1 MSISEKIHAY
11 LKSKESQES
20 VPVDEPRVAVNEA
33 VGAVAFYYEK
43 LRNVVDYQDEHLIRQ
58 NAIRRII
65 NRRLIVQDSYEDVAL
80 SLIKELVRSRYFPNN
95 TIPYSKVKE
104 VSNILGFYIGAVD
117 ALTHHADFSEKEKDA
132 LISYA
137 ACAIDEYLAPMT
149 QEEALVK
156 LMYDVCESE
165 LISADLDSDEKIR
178 KTQIFVACYRVLLR
192 PDAERLRYFLLK
204 QVYAACA
211 RPVDANP
218 KDFANNFFSLQKRI
232 SDIIRHSHNKKIL
245 PFLRRYRIAFILLH
259 TIIRSKTKSILEDPD
274 ELETQIQKLCEQ
286 LYISQRK
293 RLYGRSIRA
302 FVYIFLTKMLLGI
315 GVELPYD
322 LLTIHHINILPLIIN
337 IMFPPVL
344 LLCMTL
350 SAKLPSA
357 ENTAKI
363 LQAVKEIVSTDEP
376 RKVFTVQR
384 LPAKKKRIILPIV
397 FTLLYLAFFG
407 ISFGAIAWVL
417 RALHFNVVSGVI
429 FFLFLSLV
437 TFFGVSIRRSVQ
449 EYIMVYKKPNVLMA
463 FLDPFFLPIVLV
475 GRWLSSNI
483 SRINVFVFIFDVLI
497 ELPFQA
503 LIDITEEWFA
513 FIKEKKEE
521 IG

>member
-1 MSISEKIHAY
+1 MNISDKISAY
-11 LKSKESQES
+11 LKSKEFQES
-20 VPVDEPRVAVNEA
+20 ISADEPHIAVNEA

-80 SLIKELVRSRYFPNN
+80 SLLKELVRSRYFPNGK
-95 TIPYSKVKE
+95 IPYSKVKE
-104 VSNILGFYIGAVD
+104 VSYILGFYIGAVD
-117 ALTHHADFSEKEKDA
+117 ALTQNPDFSDKEKDA

-137 ACAIDEYLAPMT
+137 ACAIDEHLAPMV

-156 LMYDVCESE
+156 LMYDICESD
-165 LISADLDSDEKIR
+165 LVPADFDIDEKIR

-192 PDAERLRYFLLK
+192 PDADRLRYFLLK
-204 QVYAACA
+204 QLYVACTHPA
-211 RPVDANP
+211 EADA
-218 KDFANNFFSLQKRI
+218 KDFAKNFFNLQKRI
-232 SDIIRHSHNKKIL
+232 SDIIRHPHNKKLL

-259 TIIRSKTKSILEDPD
+259 TIIRSKSKSILDDPD
-274 ELETQIQKLCEQ
+274 ELEEQIKKLCEQ
-286 LYISQRK
+286 LYTSQRK
-293 RLYGRSIRA
+293 RLYGRSIRV
-302 FVYIFLTKMLLGI
+302 FVYIFLTKMLLGL

-322 LLTIHHINILPLIIN
+322 LFTIHHINSVPLIIN
-337 IMFPPVL
+337 IIFPPAL
-344 LLCMTL
+344 LLWITL
-350 SAKLPSA
+350 SAKLPGA

-363 LQAVKEIVSTDEP
+363 LRAVKEIVYTDEQ
-376 RKVFTVQR
+376 KNVFTVQR
-384 LPAKKKRIILPIV
+384 LPIKKKRIILPFI
-397 FTLLYLAFFG
+397 FTVLYLALFVV
-407 ISFGAIAWVL
+407 SFGAIAWVL
-417 RALHFNVVSGVI
+417 RALHFNIVSGVI

-437 TFFGVSIRRSVQ
+437 TFFGVSIRQSVR
-449 EYIMVYKKPNVLMA
+449 EYVMVYKKPNVLMA

-475 GRWLSSNI
+475 GRWLSFNI

-521 IG
+521 IE

>member
-1 MSISEKIHAY
+1 MEISEKISTF
-11 LKSKESQES
+11 LKSKESQRA
-20 VPVDEPRVAVNEA
+20 VPSDEPRISVNEA

-80 SLIKELVRSRYFPNN
+80 SLLKELVRSRYFANN

-104 VSNILGFYIGAVD
+104 VSYILGFYIGTID
-117 ALTHHADFSEKEKDA
+117 ALTPHADFSDKEKDA

-137 ACAIDEYLAPMT
+137 ACAIDEHLAPLT

-156 LMYDVCESE
+156 LMYDVTESE
-165 LISADLDSDEKIR
+165 LVPQDLDTDEKIR
-178 KTQIFVACYRVLLR
+178 KTQSFVACYRVLLR
-192 PDAERLRYFLLK
+192 PDADRLRYFLLK
-204 QVYAACA
+204 QMYSACTREA
-211 RPVDANP
+211 DADS
-218 KDFANNFFSLQKRI
+218 KDFANNFFDLQRRI
-232 SDIIRHSHNKKIL
+232 DAIIRHPHNKKLI
-245 PFLRRYRIAFILLH
+245 PFLRRYRIPFILLH
-259 TIIRSKTKSILEDPD
+259 TVIRNRSKDILNDPD
-274 ELETQIQKLCEQ
+274 ELEEQVKKLCDQ
-286 LYISQRK
+286 LYTSQRK

-322 LLTIHHINILPLIIN
+322 LLTIQHINTLPLIVN
-337 IMFPPVL
+337 IVFPPVL
-344 LLCMTL
+344 LLCITL
-350 SAKLPSA
+350 STKLPGA
-357 ENTAKI
+357 DNTKKI
-363 LQAVKEIVSTDEP
+363 LQAVKEIVYTDEQ
-376 RKVFTVQR
+376 RSVFTVQR
-384 LPAKKKRIILPIV
+384 LPAKKKRFVLPFIFTILYV
-397 FTLLYLAFFG
+397 ALFA

-417 RALHFNVVSGVI
+417 RHLQFNIASGVI

-449 EYIMVYKKPNVLMA
+449 EYTMVYKKPNVLMA
-463 FLDPFFLPIVLV
+463 FLDPFFLPIVQV
-475 GRWLSSNI
+475 GRWLSFNI

-503 LIDITEEWFA
+503 LIDITEEWFS
-513 FIKEKKEE
+513 FIREKKEDME
-521 IG
+521 